1 MKPLLEYFVRSA
13 TDWLFRR
20 RLPGWLVMSAGLGCL
35 AISVGTGLNL
45 KMSFPWHDGKFEI
58 NFDNVGSTPEHIV
71 YAFAILGI
79 FLILVGL
86 VIVVHYYW
94 TNHTQLS
101 RKKIIVIET
110 RGLRDTSGTPL
121 IEAVPRNQKG
131 QRDPILIDFRQ
142 RIQDGLI
149 VEPTAVVER
158 ISSLPREIEQRIGGI
173 DRRDVS
179 YVYGGLAPVPLTF
192 LTGVL
197 FDDEGKVT
205 ILDWDRHA
213 ESWRML
219 DECDDRRR
227 FAIVGVD
234 EIPAGSE
241 EVALVVS
248 VSYRIDVRTVREKI
262 GGIPLIEMVLDD
274 GQPDCHWSEEK
285 QRALGKQ
292 FFNTVHTLKNV
303 NVQRIHLFLAAQNS
317 VVFRFGKLYD
327 KRNFPEVS
335 VYQYQPDS
343 HPPYPWAVRMPVDG
357 ASKADVI

>member
-1 MKPLLEYFVRSA
+1 MKSLLEYFVRSA

-45 KMSFPWHDGKFEI
+45 KMSFPWRDGKFEI
-58 NFDNVGSTPEHIV
+58 NFDNVGATPEYIV
-71 YAFAILGI
+71 DTLTILGI
-79 FLILVGL
+79 FLSLVGL

-94 TNHTQLS
+94 TNHIQLS
-101 RKKIIVIET
+101 RKKVIVIET

-121 IEAVPRNQKG
+121 IEAVPRHQKG
-131 QRDPILIDFRQ
+131 RRDPILIDFRQ
-142 RIQDGLI
+142 RVQDNLI
-149 VEPTAVVER
+149 VKPAAAVER
-158 ISSLPREIEQRIGGI
+158 ISSLPREIEQRVDGA
-173 DRRDVS
+173 DRRDIS

-205 ILDWDRHA
+205 ILDWDRHV

-219 DECDDRRR
+219 DERDDGRR
-227 FAIVGVD
+227 FTIVGVD
-234 EIPAGSE
+234 EIPAGSV

-248 VSYRIDVRTVREKI
+248 VSYRIDAGTVREKI
-262 GGIPLIEMVLDD
+262 GDIPLIEMVLDG

-285 QRALGKQ
+285 QQALGKQ

-303 NVQRIHLFLAAQNS
+303 NVRRIHLFLAAQNS

-335 VYQYQPDS
+335 VYQYQPDLS
-343 HPPYPWAVRMPVDG
+343 PPYPWAVRMPVDG
-357 ASKADVI
+357 VSKAGVI

>member
-1 MKPLLEYFVRSA
+1 
-13 TDWLFRR
+13 
-20 RLPGWLVMSAGLGCL
+20 MSMGSGCL
-35 AISVGTGLNL
+35 AISVGAGWGLD
-45 KMSFPWHDGKFEI
+45 MSWPWRDGQFEI
-58 NFDNVGSTPEHIV
+58 NLSNVGGTPECIV
-71 YAFAILGI
+71 YAIAILGI
-79 FLILVGL
+79 SLMLVGAIM
-86 VIVVHYYW
+86 VGYQYR
-94 TNHTQLS
+94 TNQLHLS
-101 RKKIIVIET
+101 RKKVIVIET

-121 IEAVPRNQKG
+121 IEAVPRYQKG
-131 QRDPILIDFRQ
+131 RRDPLLIDFRQ

-149 VEPTAVVER
+149 DKPVAAVER
-158 ISSLPREIEQRIGGI
+158 ISSLPREIEQRVDGI

-219 DECDDRRR
+219 DERDDGRR
-227 FAIVGVD
+227 FTIVGVD
-234 EIPAGSE
+234 EIPAGSV

-248 VSYRIDVRTVREKI
+248 VSYRIDVGTVREKI
-262 GGIPLIEMVLDD
+262 GDIPLIEMVLDG
-274 GQPDCHWSEEK
+274 GQPDSHWSEEK
-285 QRALGKQ
+285 QQALGKQ

-303 NVQRIHLFLAAQNS
+303 NVRRIHLFLAAQNS

-335 VYQYQPDS
+335 VYQYQPAS
-343 HPPYPWAVRMPVDG
+343 RPPYPWAVRMPVDG